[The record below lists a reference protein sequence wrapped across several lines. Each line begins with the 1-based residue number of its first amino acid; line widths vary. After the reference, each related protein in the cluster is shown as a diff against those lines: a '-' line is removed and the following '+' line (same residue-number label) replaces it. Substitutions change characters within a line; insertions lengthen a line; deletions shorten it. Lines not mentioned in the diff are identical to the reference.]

1 MSEGTWQLA
10 TFGDGLEHVTTEA
23 HDDTAGLL
31 HLMPSITHL
40 TIEVGENRI
49 HIVRDWPSD
58 QLLEADRLLAGIA
71 GSGGITA
78 IVVPA
83 TGNDPPR
90 RVGQ

>member
-1 MSEGTWQLA
+1 MA
-10 TFGDGLEHVTTEA
+10 TSDIRWWAGNVTIEA
-23 HDDTAGLL
+23 HDDTARLL
-31 HLMPSITHL
+31 HLMPSIADL

-49 HIVRDWPSD
+49 HIVRNWPSD
-58 QLLEADRLLAGIA
+58 QLLEADRLLAAIA
-71 GSGGITA
+71 GSRGITA